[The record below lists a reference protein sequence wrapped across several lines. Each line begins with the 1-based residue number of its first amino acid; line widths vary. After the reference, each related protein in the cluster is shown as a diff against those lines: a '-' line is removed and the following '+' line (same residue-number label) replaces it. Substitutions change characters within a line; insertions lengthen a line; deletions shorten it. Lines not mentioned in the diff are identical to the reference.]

1 MTSPNGTPAGV
12 KSALRT
18 LDLIEYVVA
27 HPSGVVAQEIAAAL
41 AIPVSSLSY
50 LLATLVE
57 RDYLRR
63 DGRRYFAGQGLDRL
77 GRPPTEYSL
86 ADRARPLVKALRLQ
100 LNETSSLFVPIGW
113 EMEAIL
119 TETSGQTLRY
129 AIDVGAR
136 TPLHCVAAGKAVLA
150 SLPEKQ
156 LERYF
161 AEATLER
168 FTDFTKCDRSSLMG
182 DLIQI
187 RETGVGFTRDE
198 YTLGISGVGAAV
210 MSGGKAV
217 AAIGV
222 AAPTPRC
229 TAETQRRIVE
239 QVRKSVRL
247 LAVSDPDADRS
258 GKLDSLDRS

>member
-1 MTSPNGTPAGV
+1 MAMASGTQSGV
-12 KSALRT
+12 KSATRT

-27 HPSGVVAQEIAAAL
+27 HPLGVGAPEIASAL

-50 LLATLVE
+50 LLRTLSE

-63 DGRRYFAGQGLDRL
+63 DGRRYFAGKGLDRL
-77 GRPPTEYSL
+77 RRPRDEYSL
-86 ADRARPLVKALRLQ
+86 ADRARPLIKALRLQ
-100 LNETSSLFVPIGW
+100 LNETSSLFVPVGW

-150 SLPEKQ
+150 TLDDDE
-156 LERYF
+156 LDRYF

-168 FTDFTKCDRSSLMG
+168 FTEFTICDRASL
-182 DLIQI
+182 LAQLATV
-187 RETGVGFTRDE
+187 RKTGIGSTHDE
-198 YTLGISGVGAAV
+198 YTVGIAGVGAAV
-210 MSGGKAV
+210 MDGKRAT

-222 AAPTPRC
+222 AAPSSRFTPDMR
-229 TAETQRRIVE
+229 AKIVE
-239 QVRKSVRL
+239 HLSKCARALSL
-247 LAVSDPDADRS
+247 H
-258 GKLDSLDRS
+258 DSAPATAA